1 MPSWLILVLQW
12 GGLTLAVL
20 SAAALI
26 YVLGIPGVIEPA
38 AEAEAAAEQ
47 VTAPVTM
54 YWVLLV
60 IGAVCAVVG
69 FIMDRRKPTAAGQS

>member
-1 MPSWLILVLQW
+1 MPNWLILVLQW
-12 GGLTLAVL
+12 GGLALAVL
-20 SAAALI
+20 SAAALL
-26 YVLGIPGVIEPA
+26 YVLGIMEPA

-60 IGAVCAVVG
+60 IGVVGAVVG
-69 FIMDRRKPTAAGQS
+69 FIMGRRKTTAVGQS

>member
-12 GGLTLAVL
+12 GGLALAVL

-26 YVLGIPGVIEPA
+26 YFLGIPGIIEPA

-47 VTAPVTM
+47 LTEPVTM

-69 FIMDRRKPTAAGQS
+69 FIMDRRKSTAGGQS

>member
-12 GGLTLAVL
+12 GGLALAAL
-20 SAAALI
+20 SAVALI
-26 YVLGIPGVIEPA
+26 YVLGIPGIMEPV

-69 FIMDRRKPTAAGQS
+69 FIMGRRKPTAVGQS

>member
-1 MPSWLILVLQW
+1 MPSWLTPVLQW
-12 GGLTLAVL
+12 GGLALAIL
-20 SAAALI
+20 SAAALTYFLDI
-26 YVLGIPGVIEPA
+26 MEPA
-38 AEAEAAAEQ
+38 AEAETAVEQ

-69 FIMDRRKPTAAGQS
+69 FIMGRRKPTAVGQS

>member
-12 GGLTLAVL
+12 GGLALAVL

-26 YVLGIPGVIEPA
+26 YFLGIPGVMEPA
-38 AEAEAAAEQ
+38 AEAETAAEQ
-47 VTAPVTM
+47 LTAPITM

-60 IGAVCAVVG
+60 IGVVGAVVG
-69 FIMDRRKPTAAGQS
+69 FTMGRRKPTAVGQS

>member
-1 MPSWLILVLQW
+1 MPRWLILVLQW
-12 GGLTLAVL
+12 GGLALAVL

-26 YVLGIPGVIEPA
+26 YFLGIMEPA
-38 AEAEAAAEQ
+38 AGGEAAAEQ
-47 VTAPVTM
+47 VTAPITM

-69 FIMDRRKPTAAGQS
+69 FIMGRRKPTAGGQS

>member
-12 GGLTLAVL
+12 GGLALAVL

-26 YVLGIPGVIEPA
+26 YVLGIMEPA
-38 AEAEAAAEQ
+38 AEGEAAAEQ
-47 VTAPVTM
+47 VIAPVTM

-60 IGAVCAVVG
+60 IGAVCAAVG
-69 FIMDRRKPTAAGQS
+69 FTMGRRKPPAVGQS

>member
-12 GGLTLAVL
+12 GGLALAIL

-26 YVLGIPGVIEPA
+26 YVLGIMEPA

-47 VTAPVTM
+47 VIAPVTM

-69 FIMDRRKPTAAGQS
+69 FIMDRRKPTAVGQS

>member
-1 MPSWLILVLQW
+1 MPSLLFLVLQW
-12 GGLTLAVL
+12 GGLALAVL

-26 YVLGIPGVIEPA
+26 YFLGIMEPA
-38 AEAEAAAEQ
+38 AEGEAAAEQ
-47 VTAPVTM
+47 VIAPVTM

-69 FIMDRRKPTAAGQS
+69 FIMDRRMPTAGGQS

>member
-12 GGLTLAVL
+12 GGLALAVL

-26 YVLGIPGVIEPA
+26 YVLGIMEPA
-38 AEAEAAAEQ
+38 AEADAAAEQ
-47 VTAPVTM
+47 VIAPVTM

-60 IGAVCAVVG
+60 IGVVGAVVG
-69 FIMDRRKPTAAGQS
+69 FTMGRRKPTAVGQS

>member
-12 GGLTLAVL
+12 GGLALAVL

-26 YVLGIPGVIEPA
+26 YFLGIPGIIEPT

-69 FIMDRRKPTAAGQS
+69 FIMDRRKPAAAGQS

>member
-12 GGLTLAVL
+12 GGLTLFTL
-20 SAAALI
+20 SAVALI
-26 YVLGIPGVIEPA
+26 YVLGIPGIIEPA

-47 VTAPVTM
+47 VTAPLTI

-60 IGAVCAVVG
+60 IGVVGAVVG
-69 FIMDRRKPTAAGQS
+69 FIMGRRKPTGGAEN

>member
-12 GGLTLAVL
+12 GGLALAVL

-26 YVLGIPGVIEPA
+26 YVLGIMEPA
-38 AEAEAAAEQ
+38 ADAEAAAEQ

-60 IGAVCAVVG
+60 IGAVCAVGG
-69 FIMDRRKPTAAGQS
+69 FIMGRRKPTAIGQS

>member
-12 GGLTLAVL
+12 GGLALAVL

-26 YVLGIPGVIEPA
+26 YVLGIMEPG
-38 AEAEAAAEQ
+38 AEADAAAEQ
-47 VTAPVTM
+47 VIAPVTM

-60 IGAVCAVVG
+60 IGVVGAVVG
-69 FIMDRRKPTAAGQS
+69 FTMGRRKPTAVGQS

>member
-12 GGLTLAVL
+12 GGLALAVL

-26 YVLGIPGVIEPA
+26 YFLGIPGIMEPA
-38 AEAEAAAEQ
+38 AEADAAAEP
-47 VTAPVTM
+47 VIAPITM

-60 IGAVCAVVG
+60 IGVVGAVVG
-69 FIMDRRKPTAAGQS
+69 FVLVRRKPTAVGQS

>member
-12 GGLTLAVL
+12 GGLALAVL

-26 YVLGIPGVIEPA
+26 YFLGIPGIMEPA

-47 VTAPVTM
+47 FTAPVTM

-69 FIMDRRKPTAAGQS
+69 FVLGRRKPTAVGQS

>member
-12 GGLTLAVL
+12 GGLALAVL

-26 YVLGIPGVIEPA
+26 YVLGIMEPA

-60 IGAVCAVVG
+60 IGAVCAVGG
-69 FIMDRRKPTAAGQS
+69 FFMGRRKPTAVGQS

>member
-1 MPSWLILVLQW
+1 MPSWLTLVLQW
-12 GGLTLAVL
+12 GGLALATL
-20 SAAALI
+20 SAVALI
-26 YVLGIPGVIEPA
+26 YVLGIPGIMEPA

-69 FIMDRRKPTAAGQS
+69 FIMGRRKPTGVGQS

>member
-12 GGLTLAVL
+12 GGLALAVL

-26 YVLGIPGVIEPA
+26 YVLGIMEPA
-38 AEAEAAAEQ
+38 AEADAAAEP
-47 VTAPVTM
+47 VIAPITM

-60 IGAVCAVVG
+60 IGVVGAVVG
-69 FIMDRRKPTAAGQS
+69 FVLGRRKPTAVGQS

>member
-12 GGLTLAVL
+12 GGLALAVL
-20 SAAALI
+20 SAGALI
-26 YVLGIPGVIEPA
+26 YVLGIPGIIEPA
-38 AEAEAAAEQ
+38 DEEEAAAEQ
-47 VTAPVTM
+47 LTEQVTM

-69 FIMDRRKPTAAGQS
+69 FIMGRRKPTAV